1 MPPSRPYVVI
11 AGSGRSGT
19 NRLLD
24 AFDLHPQTV
33 CRSETEEM
41 TGGDFAEL
49 PGATRF
55 EEPLGEG
62 FEGRWTR
69 AVARARRRQ
78 SARDRIDAM
87 DKTYYAGRPM
97 ARPVQRLLA
106 SRTIRRKVL
115 GRVAP
120 RLRERE
126 WDRPMFCTDAAAL
139 DAALLVLKI
148 RPPAWLLRTHA
159 GDPDQLVLHQIR
171 EPRAY
176 LNSWYNRWVVQ
187 GSGGEQVF
195 RESMVLVPHLLA
207 DFGEDPARFAEYS
220 EERLVESQM
229 WIWRHLNETL
239 HLGLRDSPRYRVVNY
254 DAFDRAPVEE
264 MEALLGFCG
273 LPAPA
278 PVLEKVGA
286 MRNTLF
292 GAHKGGRLDP
302 ELCERVIARV
312 LDGSPLPDLL
322 ARTA

>member
-1 MPPSRPYVVI
+1 MPPSSPHVVI

-24 AFDLHPQTV
+24 AFDFHPETV

-41 TGGDFAEL
+41 AGGDFAAL

-55 EEPLGEG
+55 EAPLGED
-62 FEGRWTR
+62 FEARWSR

-78 SARDRIDAM
+78 SERDRIGALN
-87 DKTYYAGRPM
+87 KTYYAGRPL
-97 ARPVQRLLA
+97 ARPVQGVLA
-106 SRTIRRKVL
+106 SRTLRSRVL
-115 GRVAP
+115 GRVIPGLKAA
-120 RLRERE
+120 E

-139 DAALLVLKI
+139 EASLLVLKI
-148 RPPAWLLRTHA
+148 RPPAWLLRTHG
-159 GDPDQLVLHQIR
+159 GDPGQRVLHQIR
-171 EPRAY
+171 EPRSY

-187 GSGGEQVF
+187 GAGGEQVF
-195 RESMVLVPHLLA
+195 RESMRVVPHLLA

-220 EERLVESQM
+220 EERLVESQL

-239 HLGLRDSPRYRVVNY
+239 HLGLRDSPRYRVVTY
-254 DAFDRAPVEE
+254 DAFDRAPAETMEE
-264 MEALLGFCG
+264 LLAFCG

-292 GAHKGGRLDP
+292 GAHRGGKLDP
-302 ELCERVIARV
+302 ELCDRLIARV
-312 LDGSPLPDLL
+312 LDGSPLPELL